1 MRSIEL
7 PGIGSKYEMETS
19 EGDKIGV
26 IFLRSGKIQ
35 LYILEKDKRE
45 ASMVELNNYE
55 ARRLGSLLVGS
66 LFTAEEEVVEV
77 AFSALSDLRISIHTY
92 VIPERLSGKS
102 IRELGIREKCGATV
116 IAVSRRGRNIVN
128 PPPEFRFEK
137 GDLIVLIG
145 ESHQIELFEK
155 EILGK

>member
-1 MRSIEL
+1 
-7 PGIGSKYEMETS
+7 
-19 EGDKIGV
+19 
-26 IFLRSGKIQ
+26 
-35 LYILEKDKRE
+35 
-45 ASMVELNNYE
+45 MVELTPHE

-92 VIPERLSGKS
+92 VITEKLSGRS

-116 IAVSRRGRNIVN
+116 IAVSREGKNTVN

-145 ESHQIELFEK
+145 EAHQIELFEK